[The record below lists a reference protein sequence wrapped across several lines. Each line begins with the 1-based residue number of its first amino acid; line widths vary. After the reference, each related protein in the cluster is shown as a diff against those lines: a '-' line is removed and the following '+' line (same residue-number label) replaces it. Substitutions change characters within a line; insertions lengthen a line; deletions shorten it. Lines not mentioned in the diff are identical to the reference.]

1 MGFKPRMSPDD
12 WAVKLGKEDA
22 QSALDSGDYGYHKM
36 ETGLS
41 TLGLI
46 DDYWSTHEENAEV
59 WFGLSAKT
67 ALGRSYRKAF
77 RGRIA
82 ELNKK
87 PSLDGENDV
96 IKKISDGVR
105 KADGLYNCY
114 DYSLHIPAE
123 IAGMKSITTVWLR
136 KMRFADED
144 VETIFTF
151 PNVKIANLDEN
162 RIKKVSANIANWK
175 SVKDISI
182 GMNPLKDISALCG
195 LGSLEIL
202 RLGHNR
208 SLASLPAAIGSLR
221 ALRYL
226 DLAETKLVQK
236 TLPTEFAELTSL
248 THIRVSDNCP
258 KEFRSEIRASHPKVK
273 FVSEYDH
280 DFTP

>member
-1 MGFKPRMSPDD
+1 MSPDD

-162 RIKKVSANIANWK
+162 RIKKVSEVHPK
-175 SVKDISI
+175 
-182 GMNPLKDISALCG
+182 
-195 LGSLEIL
+195 
-202 RLGHNR
+202 LGHLFKEVILELRWPTWQSEKRKR
-208 SLASLPAAIGSLR
+208 SGTQKNSSGKRFGFLLHEAIPQQR
-221 ALRYL
+221 
-226 DLAETKLVQK
+226 
-236 TLPTEFAELTSL
+236 
-248 THIRVSDNCP
+248 
-258 KEFRSEIRASHPKVK
+258 RSRPV
-273 FVSEYDH
+273 
-280 DFTP
+280 